1 MPRQS
6 YEVEEVGNTVTGVE
20 EVKDPGVAIVFT
32 VFCQYG
38 THADTPEFR
47 RIITSVYS
55 DEKGKLRYA
64 VVQYFFKGGKKVPV
78 ILSSHGNT
86 KSDTPHLQTA
96 RSICENIAKQ

>member
-1 MPRQS
+1 MPRRS
-6 YEVEEVGNTVTGVE
+6 YEVKQMGDTITRVE
-20 EVKDPGVAIVFT
+20 EVKDPGGANVFT
-32 VFCQYG
+32 VFRQYG

-78 ILSSHGNT
+78 ILSSHGNA
-86 KSDTPHLQTA
+86 KSDTSHLQTA
-96 RSICENIAKQ
+96 